1 MALPDLISGF
11 SKALYSTWIRYRPDR
26 LLFDCGEGCATA
38 LGNDGFAI
46 ETILLT
52 HGHIDHVGGLAP
64 LLWARASAKGDN
76 QKPLR
81 IAYPAEDLYLDDL
94 RAYLARAEARLPF
107 PITWLPLHAGDRI
120 PLRAGRWAKTFATE
134 HVKNGQTLGYKVVEN
149 RRRLTSQ
156 ALELSKSELRARASR
171 GELDELHQEY
181 EAILL
186 AVGGDG
192 TPLRPDQVQDAEILL
207 HEATLLHAGERRHQV
222 HSTVEEAIEVAAEAK
237 AKRLVLYH
245 FSGRYSVGE
254 IENEVR
260 RCHLLHGGV
269 PEIWCLSHDR
279 LWLTTG
285 EAKEATP

>member
-156 ALELSKSELRARASR
+156 ALELSKSEL
-171 GELDELHQEY
+171 
-181 EAILL
+181 
-186 AVGGDG
+186 
-192 TPLRPDQVQDAEILL
+192 LRPDQVQDAEILL